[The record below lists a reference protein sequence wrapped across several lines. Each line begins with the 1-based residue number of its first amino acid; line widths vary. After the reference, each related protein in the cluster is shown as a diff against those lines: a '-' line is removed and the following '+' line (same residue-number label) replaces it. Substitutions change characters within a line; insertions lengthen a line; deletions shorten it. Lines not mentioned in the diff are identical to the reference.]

1 MKDFLKP
8 LFFIG
13 IIATA
18 ALAQQYSEVT
28 DWKMQDSATVG
39 ATAGTT
45 ISTASYATTGWYT
58 ATVPGT
64 VLNTLV
70 DQGVYQDPNYGE
82 NMLNIPDLAAQQ
94 KRYWFRTTF
103 NVTFAAGQHVW
114 LEIGGINYYAT
125 IFVNGTQVGTMYG
138 AFKEAKFD
146 ITSIAVSGAN
156 CLAVKIRGNY
166 NPGVYHTKQSGTCG
180 DNGGVMSQDGPT
192 FISSQGWD
200 WIPTVADRDMGIWK
214 PVYVRVTGPV
224 TIRHPWIR
232 TTNVTTASATVPLQV
247 MLRNATAAPVTGV
260 VTAIIDAADQFTP
273 QTVTV
278 PANDTLNVNFPSL
291 TMTNP
296 KLWWPNGYGAPNLY
310 FCSINFAPTGAAVS
324 DTVSFQFGV
333 RQYSYSS
340 TSAGYLIIN
349 CNGQRILARGG
360 NWGMDD
366 AMKRWNLHKLEA
378 QVKYDR
384 EMNFN
389 VIRDWIGGT
398 DREPFYQLCDQNGM
412 MVWEDFWEPH
422 SADAP
427 VAVGD
432 QTNFIANM
440 VDKFY
445 RVRNH
450 ACVAVWCER
459 NEVAPT
465 PAFWTALQQINAAL
479 DGTRLSQPSSGSNG
493 VHSGGPYTYTAPS
506 NAYSVLTGFHTEL
519 GGPTVMSYESMVA
532 TFPTANQM
540 PMGNAWWSYHD
551 YCNGNGS
558 PVNFTNAMTSVFGT
572 PSNLQDCATRSQV
585 MNYDDYR
592 AYFEAL
598 QAKRF
603 NGATG
608 LLLWMSNCVW
618 PSTMWQ
624 TYDYYLEGTGAMY
637 GSMKGAE
644 PIHIMYYGSTQV
656 QVVNNTMNALANYS
670 ATATTYNLNGTKAG
684 TANTASVN
692 VAADAASNVFG
703 ITAGTSTPYFLDLK
717 LRDPSGNV
725 VSKNFYTFPND
736 GVTNIS
742 GLLTMTK
749 TTVPATADAAWTKNG
764 TTNTVTLKVYNAGSV
779 CAISCR
785 LMLTQGTS
793 GTRVLPVHFNDNYF
807 SLIPGDTQSVSI
819 QFDDADLAGQAPT
832 LTLSG
837 INVNQTTYKI
847 GGVVPVSRSV
857 VTQEKAGGLY
867 ATFNGTILKMHNVAL
882 GSPWQVSMINM
893 KGQTILS
900 TQGIG
905 NGEAATISTN
915 RLRPGIYIAVLK
927 SAGDVFRSMVTI
939 SDHAMVR

>member
-1 MKDFLKP
+1 MKDFLK
-8 LFFIG
+8 LCFFIG
-13 IIATA
+13 IISISAS
-18 ALAQQYSEVT
+18 AQQYSEVT
-28 DWKMQDSATVG
+28 GWKMQDSATVG
-39 ATAGTT
+39 ATDGST
-45 ISTASYATTGWYT
+45 ISTAAYATTSWYT

-94 KRYWFRTTF
+94 KRYWFQTTF

-114 LEIGGINYYAT
+114 LEIGGINYFAT

-156 CLAVKIRGNY
+156 YVAVKIRGNY

-224 TIRHPWIR
+224 VIRHPWIK
-232 TTNVTTASATVPLQV
+232 TTNVTIASATIPLQV
-247 MLRNATAAPVTGV
+247 MLRNSTAAPVTGIV
-260 VTAIIDAADQFTP
+260 AATIDAANQFAP
-273 QTVTV
+273 KTVTV
-278 PANDTLNVNFPSL
+278 PANDTLNVNFDTL

-296 KLWWPNGYGAPNLY
+296 KLWWPNGYGDPNLY
-310 FCSINFAPTGAAVS
+310 TCSINFTTGAVVS
-324 DTVSFQFGV
+324 DTESFQFGV

-398 DREPFYQLCDQNGM
+398 DREPFYQLCDQNGI

-422 SADAP
+422 SAD
-427 VAVGD
+427 VKGAVGD

-450 ACVAVWCER
+450 ACVAIWCER

-465 PAFWTALQQINAAL
+465 PAFWTALQHLDSLL
-479 DGTRLSQPSSGSNG
+479 DGTRLAQPSSGSNG

-519 GGPTVMSYESMVA
+519 GGPTLMSYESMVA

-540 PMGNAWWSYHD
+540 PMGNNWWSFHD

-558 PVNFTNAMTSVFGT
+558 PVNFTNAMTSVFGA
-572 PSNLQDCATRSQV
+572 PSNIQDCATRAQV

-644 PIHIMYYGSTQV
+644 PIHVMYYGSTQV
-656 QVVNNTMNALANYS
+656 QVVNNTMNALANYTV
-670 ATATTYNLNGTKAG
+670 TATTYNLDGTKAG
-684 TANTASVN
+684 ATNTASVN
-692 VAADAASNVFG
+692 VAADTASNVFG

-717 LRDPSGNV
+717 LRDPSGNI
-725 VSKNFYTFPND
+725 VSKNFYTFPNN

-742 GLLTMTK
+742 GMLTMNK
-749 TTVPATADAAWTKNG
+749 AVVVPTATANWVKTG
-764 TTNTVTLKVYNAGSV
+764 TENTITFKVVDTSAV
-779 CAISCR
+779 CAIACR
-785 LMLTQGTS
+785 LQVITRNTN
-793 GTRVLPVHFNDNYF
+793 TRVLPVHYNDNYF
-807 SLIPGDTQSVSI
+807 SLAPGDTQFVSVN
-819 QFDDADLAGQAPT
+819 FDDADTKGDYPVVSIT
-832 LTLSG
+832 G
-837 INVNQTTYKI
+837 INVDYTAIDANPA
-847 GGVVPVSRSV
+847 GVRRD
-857 VTQEKAGGLY
+857 
-867 ATFNGTILKMHNVAL
+867 
-882 GSPWQVSMINM
+882 GSSIV
-893 KGQTILS
+893 K
-900 TQGIG
+900 
-905 NGEAATISTN
+905 
-915 RLRPGIYIAVLK
+915 K
-927 SAGDVFRSMVTI
+927 SAMFGRSDRKK
-939 SDHAMVR
+939 S

>member
-1 MKDFLKP
+1 MNKFAKLT
-8 LFFIG
+8 LCIG
-13 IIATA
+13 IFAISAV
-18 ALAQQYSEVT
+18 AQQYSEVT
-28 DWKMQDSATVG
+28 GWKMQDSATVG

-70 DQGVYQDPNYGE
+70 DQAVYPNPNYGE

-114 LEIGGINYYAT
+114 LEIGGINYVAT

-156 CLAVKIRGNY
+156 SVAVKIRGNY

-180 DNGGVMSQDGPT
+180 SNGGVMSQDGPT

-224 TIRHPWIR
+224 VIRHPWIR
-232 TTNVTTASATVPLQV
+232 TTNVSASSATVPLQV
-247 MLRNATAAPVTGV
+247 MLRNATAAAVTGV
-260 VTAIIDAADQFTP
+260 VTATIDASNQFTP

-278 PANDTLNVNFPSL
+278 PANDTLNVNFASL
-291 TMTNP
+291 TMSNP
-296 KLWWPNGYGAPNLY
+296 KLWWPNGYGDPSLY
-310 FCSINFAPTGAAVS
+310 TCSINFTPTGAAVS

-333 RQYSYSS
+333 RQYSFSNSS
-340 TSAGYLIIN
+340 SGYLIIS

-366 AMKRWNLHKLEA
+366 AMKRWDLHKLEA
-378 QVKYDR
+378 QVKYNK

-398 DREPFYQLCDQNGM
+398 DREPFYQLCDENGQI
-412 MVWEDFWEPH
+412 VWEDFWEPH

-432 QTNFIANM
+432 QANFMANM
-440 VDKFY
+440 ADKFY

-459 NEVAPT
+459 NEVPPT
-465 PAFWTALQQINAAL
+465 PAFWTELQRLNTLL

-506 NAYSVLTGFHTEL
+506 NALSVLTGFHTEL

-532 TFPTANQM
+532 TFPSANQM
-540 PMGNAWWSYHD
+540 PMGNAWWSFHD
-551 YCNGNGS
+551 YCSGNGA
-558 PVNFTNAMTSVFGT
+558 PINFTTAMTSVFGT
-572 PSNLQDCATRSQV
+572 PSNVQDCATRSQF

-598 QAKRF
+598 QSKRF

-637 GSMKGAE
+637 GSQKGSE
-644 PIHIMYYGSTQV
+644 PIHVMYYGSTSV
-656 QVVNNTMNALANYS
+656 SVVNNTRSSINGYTVS
-670 ATATTYNLNGTKAG
+670 ATTYNLNGTKVWNNSASISVA
-684 TANTASVN
+684 TDASANA
-692 VAADAASNVFG
+692 FG
-703 ITAGTSTPYFLDLK
+703 ITQGTSTPYFLDLK
-717 LRDPSGNV
+717 LKDASGNV

-749 TTVPATADAAWTKNG
+749 ATVAPTSATWTRSG
-764 TTNTVTLKVYNAGSV
+764 VENTISLKLVNTASV
-779 CAISCR
+779 CAVSCR
-785 LMLTQGTS
+785 LLLTEGSAT
-793 GTRVLPVHFNDNYF
+793 GTRILPVHYNDNYF
-807 SLIPGDTQSVSI
+807 SLIPGDTQNVVI
-819 QFDDADLAGQAPT
+819 KFDEADRGGQAPK

-837 INVNQTTYKI
+837 INVNSTDCPI

-857 VTQEKAGGLY
+857 KAEVKAGGLY
-867 ATFNGTILKMHNVAL
+867 TAFNGNSLRMYNVSS
-882 GSPWQVSMINM
+882 GSSWQLTMFNM
-893 KGQTILS
+893 QGQTVLEKR
-900 TQGIG
+900 GIG
-905 NGEAATISTN
+905 NGDVPVISTAS
-915 RLRPGIYIAVLK
+915 LRPGIYVAALR
-927 SAGDVFRSMVTI
+927 SMSDVFRTMVTI
-939 SDHAMVR
+939 SDHGLIR